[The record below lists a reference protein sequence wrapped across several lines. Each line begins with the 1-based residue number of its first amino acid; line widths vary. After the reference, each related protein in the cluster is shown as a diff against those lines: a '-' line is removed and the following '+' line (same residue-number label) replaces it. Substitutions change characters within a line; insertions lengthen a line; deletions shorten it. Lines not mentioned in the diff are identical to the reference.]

1 MNLAMTHL
9 RIRAGKHLAL
19 SAILLLFGC
28 SQNEH
33 PELRQVKGTILY
45 NGEPVEDAVVA
56 FYNDN
61 SLRLASGRTDADGE
75 FYLTSFNNNDGA
87 LPGEHTVVVSK
98 TESSAAE
105 EAPKLS
111 MDEAAKV
118 RPRKFSFTRRL
129 LPAKYA
135 SVDTSPLKV
144 TVNVD
149 QSNDVTLELTDD

>member
-1 MNLAMTHL
+1 MTHL
-9 RIRAGKHLAL
+9 RIRAGKHLAIWATL
-19 SAILLLFGC
+19 SLFGC
-28 SQNEH
+28 SQNEN

-45 NGEPVEDAVVA
+45 NGDPVGEAAVA
-56 FYNDN
+56 FYNDK
-61 SLRLASGRTDADGE
+61 SSRLASGRTDADGK
-75 FYLTSFNNNDGA
+75 FYLTSFNDNDGA

-111 MDEAAKV
+111 MDEAANV
-118 RPRKFSFTRRL
+118 RQPKPRIVRKL

-144 TVNVD
+144 TVEAD
-149 QSNDVTLELTDD
+149 QPNDVTLVLTDD

>member
-1 MNLAMTHL
+1 MTHL

-19 SAILLLFGC
+19 GATLLLFGC

-45 NGEPVEDAVVA
+45 NGDPVGEAAVA
-56 FYNDN
+56 FYNDK
-61 SLRLASGRTDADGE
+61 SLRLAAGRTDADGK

-87 LPGEHTVVVSK
+87 LPGEHVVVVSK

-111 MDEAAKV
+111 MDEAANV
-118 RPRKFSFTRRL
+118 RQPKPRIVRKL

-144 TVNVD
+144 TVEAD
-149 QSNDVTLELTDD
+149 QPNDVTLVLTDD